1 VNKVRCATA
10 CVAFLHLALLC
21 AMLPDYF
28 ADNDLGYHISLSRQ
42 YGIHGQN
49 WWDNLNWAPSGRPN
63 LQGPALHY
71 AIGFT
76 GRLLGGQGD
85 DYVHAF
91 SIWAVLQWAA
101 AAFTAFWFA
110 RRYGGDWAALIA
122 VALLTGSA
130 YSAAPFF
137 VGVPSGWIFILA
149 PWAIHFFLSERPW
162 LSIPFATMLVYVHLG
177 GAPVAGFGILLA
189 ALATRRWKW
198 LLICGA
204 SILALSSP
212 YMIHFLRHL
221 SWYNGRRGHVAG
233 DYAWLIYLLAVPA
246 YFWLARRPKENLFL
260 LIWPWAA
267 FVWIFQ
273 DGLRFML
280 QTTVAAS
287 AIAGIGLARICQ
299 RWENRAAFVWGV
311 TLLVI
316 LATVMP
322 LSIPAVVIEW
332 SWATGRGF
340 PRELDWNEAR
350 TLARVVDGAKL
361 NSRIVNSYY
370 DSLSAAMAVYTDLR
384 QEYGHWGEVKP
395 VQNPAAAIQA
405 SDKVYVV
412 PVPPGDPVALDL
424 QQRGY
429 LQIHGGAKET
439 SIVTITAGHPLAE
452 AVETVIPV
460 MRDNMNWLA
469 DHAVNNRFPSM
480 EVILSP
486 KALADRTVLMMLQRK
501 CAGRIELAV
510 LIYSQAVHPAHPNVA
525 RGARGSARGW
535 GSVAN
540 FLGDETALDYL
551 GDARFERFRHNAKAL
566 ANALPAIGQS
576 QVPTPEIDQLSSR
589 LFKEFF

>member
-1 VNKVRCATA
+1 MASL
-10 CVAFLHLALLC
+10 CVALLHLALLC

-42 YGIHGQN
+42 YGIHGQY

-71 AIGFT
+71 AVGFT
-76 GRLLGGQGD
+76 GRLLGGRGD
-85 DYVHAF
+85 DYVLAF
-91 SIWAVLQWAA
+91 SIWAILQWAA

-122 VALLTGSA
+122 VALFTGSA

-149 PWAIHFFLSERPW
+149 PWAIHFFISERPW
-162 LSIPFATMLVYVHLG
+162 LSISFATALVYVHLG

-198 LLICGA
+198 FLICGA

-221 SWYNGRRGHVAG
+221 DWYNGRRGHVAG
-233 DYAWLIYLLAVPA
+233 DYAWLTYLLAVPA
-246 YFWLARRPKENLFL
+246 YIWLARRPKENLFL

-267 FVWIFQ
+267 AAWIFQ

-280 QTTVAAS
+280 QTTVAAA
-287 AIAGIGLARICQ
+287 AIAGIGLARISQ
-299 RWENRAAFVWGV
+299 RWQMRPGFAVCVAS
-311 TLLVI
+311 LVI

-322 LSIPAVVIEW
+322 LSIPSLVVEW
-332 SWATGRGF
+332 SWASGRGF

-350 TLARVVDGAKL
+350 TLARVVDEAKL
-361 NSRIVNSYY
+361 NGRIVNSYY
-370 DSLSAAMAVYTDLR
+370 DSLSAAMAIYTDLR
-384 QEYGHWGEVKP
+384 QEFGHWGEVKP
-395 VQNPAAAIQA
+395 PVNPAAGIQA
-405 SDKVYVV
+405 ADKVHVV
-412 PVPPGDPVALDL
+412 PVPPDDPVALDL

-429 LQIHGGAKET
+429 LRIHGGAPET
-439 SIVTITAGHPLAE
+439 SIVTIMAGPSLTE
-452 AVETVIPV
+452 AVDVAVPV
-460 MRDNMNWLA
+460 MVDNMGWLA
-469 DHAVNNRFPSM
+469 AHAVNNRFPPL
-480 EVILSP
+480 EVIISP
-486 KALADRTVLMMLQRK
+486 KARGERTSRMMSQRK
-501 CAGRIELAV
+501 RAGRIELAA
-510 LIYSQAVHPAHPNVA
+510 LIYSQAAHASHPGVA

-535 GSVAN
+535 GSIAN
-540 FLGDETALDYL
+540 FIGDETALDYL
-551 GDARFERFRHNAKAL
+551 GDARFERFRQNVKAL
-566 ANALPAIGQS
+566 AEAIPAVRQS
-576 QVPTPEIDQLSSR
+576 LVPTPELDRLSEK